1 MLPTIEHDD
10 RLLVN
15 KLLRPR
21 RWDLV
26 VYWNDDPQ
34 EKLAFCKRLIGLPGE
49 KLRFEGGNLYVND
62 EVVQMPPVLAG
73 RNLMHPGTVHRA
85 PGRYNDGTAIVLG
98 PEEYFFVGDN
108 LDMSLDSRQLGPSP
122 SSSIIGVVDVLYWPL
137 GRARIFR

>member
-1 MLPTIEHDD
+1 
-10 RLLVN
+10 
-15 KLLRPR
+15 
-21 RWDLV
+21 
-26 VYWNDDPQ
+26 
-34 EKLAFCKRLIGLPGE
+34 
-49 KLRFEGGNLYVND
+49 
-62 EVVQMPPVLAG
+62 MPPVLAG